1 MLTDKEKFIVF
12 VDNDVIVKS
21 DAIILLEGDGFNR
34 YRKAVDLYKQGF
46 SDKIIFSG
54 GIIDHDY
61 GSYPFEEILPKIINE
76 GIPRES
82 VIHESNSKNT
92 YEQSIEVTKLCL
104 KNNWT
109 KLILIATH
117 DHQYRAYLTFLNQ
130 ILKNNESIM
139 LFNAPVWNL
148 GWFNETGWGRRVDR
162 LNAEF
167 KKIDF
172 FIEKGHIA
180 TYKQGI
186 DYQQWKET
194 KLKIKI

>member
-12 VDNDVIVKS
+12 VDNDVLEKS

-34 YRKAVDLYKQGF
+34 YRKAVDLYKNGF

-54 GIIDHDY
+54 GVTDLDY
-61 GSYPFEEILPKIINE
+61 GSYPFEEILPKILAE
-76 GIPRES
+76 GIPKDAI
-82 VIHESNSKNT
+82 IHESNSRNT
-92 YEQSIEVTKLCL
+92 YEQAIEVIKICI

-109 KLILIATH
+109 KIILIATH

-130 ILKNNESIM
+130 VLKNNEKII
-139 LFNAPVWNL
+139 LFNAPVRNL
-148 GWFNETGWGRRVDR
+148 GWFNETGWGIRVDR
-162 LNAEF
+162 LNTEF
-167 KKIDF
+167 KKINSY
-172 FIEKGHIA
+172 IEKGHIA
-180 TYKQGI
+180 TFKQGI